1 MLEDTSMLKPQEK
14 LRKAVGGIIAILF
27 IVSSII
33 IAYILIDFGLR
44 AQQEQ
49 NEMQRKTY
57 ETQVKAMDIAKA
69 INGVWSY
76 NSLDNVLTINIS
88 NNYVEPVMITGI
100 VILYED
106 GNYEVLK
113 GNLQHLLGSRLLS
126 GALTLPYTLT
136 PGETLTIKIDTQGEE
151 PISVKFSV
159 GTSET
164 ISSLSAEQEEF
175 QKIYRIVLAPVAFKE
190 GTITTKGC
198 ALETYTYRPSD
209 IIVHRGIEDP
219 DNDITYVYEAND
231 GLIYNVTSELWQTRW
246 VTEVEVIFSNI
257 NSNAVKLNFSVR
269 IAFNKEVSVE
279 FYLWNWHNKS
289 WDFIYSASVG
299 TDFTDISFSTTA
311 TDNYLYSGSVRLS
324 INATRP
330 GIFTEYLDYVG
341 LAAYVL
347 TENIIYIG
355 VGGSNKIYK
364 YEAGTDKFE
373 GPITAEYNGVPII
386 FESST
391 SMVYDGYRNLL
402 WIVNGTSL
410 YYYNVTDDQWY
421 IYSSSLPESVSN
433 GCSLIYINNKLFV
446 FIGGNSNRY
455 YIFDLSAWGSQPSG
469 PYNLSFTI
477 SDYGVA
483 ETDGSY
489 IYILA
494 GGGSIGFYKLNPV
507 TLEVTKLNDSPT
519 GYAVGLAY
527 DGDRNRLWLIGKGGG
542 IHYYIINS
550 GVWKPFQYQIPYTPQ
565 NQGNRLEYANNK
577 LYHIRDDSTR
587 ELWIIYVGG

>member
-1 MLEDTSMLKPQEK
+1 MLKPQEK
-14 LRKAVGGIIAILF
+14 LHKAVGGIIAILF

-33 IAYILIDFGLR
+33 IAYVLIDFGLR

-49 NEMQRKTY
+49 AEMQRKTY

-76 NSLDNVLTINIS
+76 NSLDDVLTINIS
-88 NNYVEPVMITGI
+88 NNYVEPVMITGV

-159 GTSET
+159 GTPET

-175 QKIYRIVLAPVAFKE
+175 QKIYKIVLAPVVFKE

-231 GLIYNVTSELWQTRW
+231 GLIYNVTSELWQTRR

-257 NSNAVKLNFSVR
+257 DSDAVKLNFNVR
-269 IAFNKEVSVE
+269 IAFSKKRVSVE
-279 FYLWNWHNKS
+279 FYLWNWHTKS
-289 WDFIYSASVG
+289 WDSIYSASVG
-299 TDFTDISFSTTA
+299 KDFTDISFSTTA
-311 TDNYLYSGSVRLS
+311 TDNYLYGGSVRLS
-324 INATRP
+324 INATRS
-330 GIFTEYLDYVG
+330 GIFVEYLDYIG
-341 LAAYVL
+341 LAAYVP
-347 TENIIYIG
+347 TGTIIYIG
-355 VGGSNKIYK
+355 VGGSNKVYK
-364 YEAGTDKFE
+364 YETDTSKFE
-373 GPITAEYNGVPII
+373 EPITAEYNGVPIT
-386 FESST
+386 FGSST
-391 SMVYDGYRNLL
+391 SMDYDSHRNLL
-402 WIVNGTSL
+402 WIVYGTSL
-410 YYYNVTDDQWY
+410 YYYNVTDSRWY

-469 PYNLSFTI
+469 PYNLSFTV

-483 ETDGSY
+483 ETDGTY

-550 GVWKPFQYQIPYTPQ
+550 DVWKPFQYQIPYTPQ

-587 ELWIIYVGG
+587 ELWVIYVRG

>member
-1 MLEDTSMLKPQEK
+1 MLKPQEK

-246 VTEVEVIFSNI
+246 VTEVEVIFSDI

-364 YEAGTDKFE
+364 YEADTNKFE

-391 SMVYDGYRNLL
+391 SMVYDGYRDLL

-410 YYYNVTDDQWY
+410 YYYNVTDSQWY
-421 IYSSSLPESVSN
+421 IYTSSLPESVSN